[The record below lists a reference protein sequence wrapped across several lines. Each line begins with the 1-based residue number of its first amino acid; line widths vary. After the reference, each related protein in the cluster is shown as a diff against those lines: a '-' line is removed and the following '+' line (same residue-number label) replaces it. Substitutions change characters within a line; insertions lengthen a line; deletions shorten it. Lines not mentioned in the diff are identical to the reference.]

1 METQLIMYDQALRM
15 CCPHNRQRGVVL
27 FIALIIL
34 VAMTLAGIALVRSVD
49 TGNLI
54 SGNLAFKQSSLLS
67 SDRGIQAAF
76 TWLNTNRT
84 SLSNSNSDQGYF
96 SSIQGGDPDWFAE
109 DIWVNA
115 VTVGTADSAGNTVQ
129 YVIHRLCTQPDTPYN
144 GSNAGVA
151 NQCSTSD
158 ASNIVSNA
166 ASGGSM
172 QIGAS
177 VFQSNP
183 MVYYRITSRVKGPR
197 NTVSIAQATVMIP
210 V

>member
-1 METQLIMYDQALRM
+1 MEAQLIKSKQLLATH
-15 CCPHNRQRGVVL
+15 CSSHSQRGVVL
-27 FIALIIL
+27 FISLIIL
-34 VAMTLAGIALVRSVD
+34 IAMTLAGIALVRSVD

-84 SLSNSNSDQGYF
+84 SLSNSNLGQGYY

-109 DIWVNA
+109 DIWANA

-129 YVIHRLCTQPDTPYN
+129 YVVHRLCTQPDTTYN
-144 GSNAGVA
+144 GTNAGVA

-197 NTVSIAQATVMIP
+197 NTISIAQATVMIP